1 VAEGYNGIQILLA
14 GVIYSSLA
22 ILLYTY
28 IAYPLLLAVLAPVCG
43 RAVGKAYATPS
54 VTIVIAA
61 WNEVARIKERIE
73 NCLEQN
79 YPESLLEIVVVS
91 DGSTDGTVEEA
102 RSIGSS
108 RVRVIVGETKAGK
121 AQALNS
127 GVAIAKGEVIV
138 FADARQSFSK
148 GALRELVA
156 NFSDPGVGA
165 VTGELVLE
173 EADGGSTR
181 SHAGGLYWKIE
192 KWMRKNEGI
201 IDSTVGATGAIYAVR
216 RTLFRSLPPNAILD
230 DLLLPMQIVMQGYR
244 VVFESQAKAHD
255 SATAD
260 YRAEFSRKVR
270 TLAGNY
276 QAMSLCPELLI
287 PWRNR
292 LFFQFISH
300 KVCRLIAPLC
310 LLLLLLANFGMR
322 TGWMEALF
330 LIQVICYGIALTGWG
345 LRVYGIRDR
354 LTAPAFTFC
363 LFNFAALLAAFH
375 FLRSETVAWEKT
387 SS

>member
-28 IAYPLLLAVLAPVCG
+28 LAYPLLLAVLAPICG
-43 RAVGKAYATPS
+43 GAVGKAYATPS

-91 DGSTDGTVEEA
+91 DGSTDGTVQAA

-127 GVAIAKGEVIV
+127 GVAIAKGKVIV

-173 EADGGSTR
+173 ESDGGSTR

-201 IDSTVGATGAIYAVR
+201 IDSTIGATGAIYAVR
-216 RTLFRSLPPNAILD
+216 RALFRSLPPNAILD

-244 VVFESQAKAHD
+244 VVFEPQAKAYD
-255 SATAD
+255 FVTAD

-276 QAMSLCPELLI
+276 QAMSLCPELLS
-287 PWRNR
+287 PWKNR

-310 LLLLLLANFGMR
+310 LLLLLPANFGMR
-322 TGWMEALF
+322 TGWMETLF
-330 LIQVICYGIALTGWG
+330 LIQIMGYGIALTGWG
-345 LRVYGIRDR
+345 FRVYGIRDR
-354 LTAPAFTFC
+354 WTAPAFTFC
-363 LFNFAALLAAFH
+363 LFNFAALLAAIRF
-375 FLRSETVAWEKT
+375 FRSETVPWYKT
-387 SS
+387 TS